1 VTISNA
7 AQSGLE
13 LHAQGRFAQALPLL
27 ASQPRSDSIAIHRAL
42 ADCYLHQGKVAE
54 AVKHM
59 DRVLATTP
67 DDANLQSLRLVS
79 SYFDPN
85 LSDSEILNRHTDWA
99 RRFAGNFPPPNF
111 GNSRDPDRKLRIG
124 YLCSTIRSG
133 VTMAL
138 FGPLLERHDRN
149 QFAVSCYNNTPAPDD
164 ITQIVRSFADTWR
177 EIGHL
182 SNDAAAE
189 LIRRDEIDILIDL
202 DLHLPPNRIGL
213 IARQSAPVQAAL
225 IQYPGTSGL
234 AAMDYIFTDRYML
247 TPRCERFFA
256 EKLVAIDTLWI
267 FRPRGP
273 GRAEEDSAYA
283 VAPPPSL
290 SKRYVTFGSLNNAPK
305 INATLLRTWNQI
317 LLQIPNS
324 RLLLQMKGSAG
335 GEIQLLRECGLPLDR
350 VDVID
355 SHPQVEYT
363 RRYQQIDVALD
374 PFPYGGGGGT
384 AMDALWAG
392 LPLITLAGNR
402 PTSRYGTS
410 LLMNL
415 GLPQFIAKTPEQYV
429 EIAVSTAED
438 IVGRSELRRT
448 LRTRMAE
455 SLLMNET
462 RYARQIE
469 AGYRGMWKRWCG
481 SF

>member
-1 VTISNA
+1 VTVSNV

-13 LHAQGRFAQALPLL
+13 LHAQGHFAQALPLL
-27 ASQPRSDSIAIHRAL
+27 TREIRSDSIAIHRAL
-42 ADCYLHQGKVAE
+42 ADCYLHQGKIAE

-59 DRVLATTP
+59 DRVLAATP
-67 DDANLQSLRLVS
+67 EDAGLQSLRLVS

-85 LSDSEILNRHTDWA
+85 LSDIEVLNRHTDWA
-99 RRFAGNFPPPNF
+99 KRFAGNFAPQNF
-111 GNSRDPDRKLRIG
+111 ANSRDPGRKLKIG

-149 QFAVSCYNNTPAPDD
+149 LFTIYCYNNTPAPDG
-164 ITQIVRSFADTWR
+164 ITLIIRGFADAWR
-177 EIGHL
+177 EIGDL
-182 SNDAAAE
+182 NDAAAVD

-213 IARQSAPVQAAL
+213 IARKSAPVQAAL

-247 TPRCERFFA
+247 AAGCEKFFT

-273 GRAEEDSAYA
+273 GRAEEESAYA
-283 VAPPPSL
+283 VTPPPSL
-290 SKRYVTFGSLNNAPK
+290 STRYVTFGSLNNAPK
-305 INATLLRTWNQI
+305 INAALLRTWNQI
-317 LLQIPNS
+317 LLRIPNS

-355 SHPQVEYT
+355 SLPQVEYI
-363 RRYQQIDVALD
+363 RRYQQIDIALD

-415 GLPQFIAKTPEQYV
+415 GLTQFIAKTPEQYID
-429 EIAVSTAED
+429 IAVSAAED
-438 IVGRSELRRT
+438 VIGRSELRRT

-455 SLLMNET
+455 SILMNEA